1 MGFYPKR
8 LRRKAFLSAQRT
20 VAHAAL
26 AGATFKPERVP
37 RSVLREG
44 DITVWTLIHPDRH
57 VTRFFKS
64 KHQAAVVYLNN
75 LPAHIAVDEL

>member
-20 VAHAAL
+20 TALAAL
-26 AGATFKPERVP
+26 AGATFKPERVDRLEP
-37 RSVLREG
+37 GSY
-44 DITVWTLIHPDRH
+44 ITVWTLIHPDRH
-57 VTRFFKS
+57 VTRFFNS

-75 LPAHIAVDEL
+75 LPPHIAVDEL